1 MHARLA
7 TAAAILMISCTT
19 VLAASPAGQS
29 NQSGGSLLKGTPEEQ
44 AACNPDAT
52 RFCVDVMPDS
62 LAVLACL
69 QDHREK
75 LRKACLKVLEAHGE

>member
-7 TAAAILMISCTT
+7 AAIATLLISCTT
-19 VLAASPAGQS
+19 VLAAPPAPA
-29 NQSGGSLLKGTPEEQ
+29 NQSGGGSLQGTSAEQ

-52 RFCVDVMPDS
+52 RYCVDVMPDT
-62 LAVLACL
+62 LAVLGCL

-75 LRKACLKVLEAHGE
+75 LRKACRKVLESHGE